1 MPNLEDDLKLQ
12 NWLSILTY
20 DAFKFAKIG
29 GELLVEWTDEGLI
42 LRLPGV
48 QINTDGLN
56 SKFRKYAA
64 QTAETVESEAET

>member
-29 GELLVEWTDEGLI
+29 GGLLVEWTDEGLI

-48 QINTDGLN
+48 QVDTEGVN
-56 SKFRKYAA
+56 SKFRKYAVQA
-64 QTAETVESEAET
+64 AENVVTDAEP